1 MLDARDPSSSRD
13 CYTMPR
19 MKIVWKKA
27 NWISLTIAIIL
38 FVSIFLLGMK
48 LGAQKQ
54 KIFDRTG
61 SAPSPAATI
70 R

>member
-1 MLDARDPSSSRD
+1 
-13 CYTMPR
+13 